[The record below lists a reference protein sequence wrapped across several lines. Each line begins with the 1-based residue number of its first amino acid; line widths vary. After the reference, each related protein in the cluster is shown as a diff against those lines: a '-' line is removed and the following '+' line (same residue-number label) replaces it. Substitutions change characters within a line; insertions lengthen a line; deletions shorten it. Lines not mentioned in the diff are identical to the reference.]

1 MQEVLLHIKV
11 FLQRGDSMMS
21 KIMPVVLLVSLL
33 FVVLIGC
40 SSANDSSANKNNKT
54 QNQQNEQKNEDD
66 HYKDDIL
73 ETTTSVETLPSF
85 LSSSKNGQVSQIY
98 GMAGKNIEL
107 LEWIPCYCGCGENSE
122 HRSNKDCFIR
132 EVKQNGE
139 VIWSSHAMKHAACVD
154 IAFQSVLMKQN
165 GASTLEIRQYIDK
178 QYKKEDIKA
187 TSTPMPSA

>member
-1 MQEVLLHIKV
+1 
-11 FLQRGDSMMS
+11 MMS
-21 KIMPVVLLVSLL
+21 KIIPVVFLVSLL

-40 SSANDSSANKNNKT
+40 SSNNDSSINKNSET
-54 QNQQNEQKNEDD
+54 QNQLKEQKNADD

-85 LSSSKNGQVSQIY
+85 LSSAQNGQVSQIY
-98 GMAGKNIEL
+98 GMVRKNIEL

-139 VIWSSHAMKHAACVD
+139 VIWNSHAMKHAACVD
-154 IAFQSVLMKQN
+154 IAFQSVLMNQN

-178 QYKKEDIKA
+178 QYKKEGIKV
-187 TSTPMPSA
+187 TPTPMPST